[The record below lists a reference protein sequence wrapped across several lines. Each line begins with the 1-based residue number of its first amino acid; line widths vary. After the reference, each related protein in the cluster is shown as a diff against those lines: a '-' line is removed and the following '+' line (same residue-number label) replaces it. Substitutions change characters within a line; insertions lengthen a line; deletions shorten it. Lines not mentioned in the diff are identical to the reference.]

1 MVSIIGGEAEVEGTT
16 GDTGLTE
23 FSY

>member
-1 MVSIIGGEAEVEGTT
+1 MVGIIGGEAEVEGAT